1 MDALTKW
8 SVKTTK
14 AKARLTF
21 KQLALAALAC
31 VGALAASGYGY
42 YWWTTGRFIETTDD
56 SYVGGNVTPI
66 SPHISGFIAE
76 IPVTDN
82 QRVNAGQV
90 LLRLDDRDVRVA
102 ADHAE
107 AILKQ
112 RTAMLASL
120 RAKYALQQ
128 SAIQQAAADLDAKTA
143 QADSRKHR

>member
-8 SVKTTK
+8 SATPATK
-14 AKARLTF
+14 AKPRLTF
-21 KQLALAALAC
+21 KQLALLGLACVAALA
-31 VGALAASGYGY
+31 GSGYGY
-42 YWWTTGRFIETTDD
+42 HWLTIGRFLESTDD
-56 SYVGGNVTPI
+56 AYVGGNVTPI

-76 IPVTDN
+76 ILVTDN

-90 LLRLDDRDVRVA
+90 LVRLDDRDVQAA

-120 RAKYALQQ
+120 RAKYELQQ
-128 SAIQQAAADLDAKTA
+128 SAI
-143 QADSRKHR
+143 R

>member
-8 SVKTTK
+8 SAPVATKVKP
-14 AKARLTF
+14 RLTF
-21 KQLALAALAC
+21 KQLALLAFAC
-31 VGALAASGYGY
+31 VAAVSGSGYGY

-56 SYVGGNVTPI
+56 AYVGGNVTPI

-82 QRVNAGQV
+82 QHVSAGQV
-90 LLRLDDRDVRVA
+90 LLRLDDRDVRAA

-112 RTAMLASL
+112 RMAMLASL
-120 RAKYALQQ
+120 R
-128 SAIQQAAADLDAKTA
+128 S
-143 QADSRKHR
+143 